1 MTVTAIQNGRYSITH
16 KNGRVELC
24 ESLAELHEV
33 CHIYGEALRVMRG
46 PKAGK
51 QRSDRAAGC
60 GKGGER
66 KRINF
71 NRLEDEK
78 IAP

>member
-1 MTVTAIQNGRYSITH
+1 MTVTAIQNGRYQIKH
-16 KNGRVELC
+16 RNGRIELC

-33 CHIYGEALRVMRG
+33 CHIFGEALRVMRG

-51 QRSDRAAGC
+51 QRSEIAAGC
-60 GKGGER
+60 GKGAGK

>member
-1 MTVTAIQNGRYSITH
+1 MTVTAIQNGRYQIEH
-16 KNGRVELC
+16 RNGRIELC

-33 CHIYGEALRVMRG
+33 CHIFGEALRVMRG

-51 QRSDRAAGC
+51 QHSEIAAGC